1 MTTRPRRIAK
11 LLFRLGDF
19 IADDL
24 TRHASALAHQHGLSS
39 AEFSFVCELG
49 YRKSMTIT
57 EVAQHTALSL
67 GAASGLVER
76 LVKRGLIERSEN
88 PDNRRSKNVKLTPAG
103 SALPDELDR
112 LYLVYLER
120 AVQDVPE
127 DALERLEGVLEQVVE
142 HATSK
147 SRP

>member
-1 MTTRPRRIAK
+1 
-11 LLFRLGDF
+11 
-19 IADDL
+19 
-24 TRHASALAHQHGLSS
+24 
-39 AEFSFVCELG
+39 
-49 YRKSMTIT
+49 MTIT